1 MKVLFSILWRISPL
15 RSLAPSAKRS
25 TTKLNADPCFYV
37 TGSTRC
43 EHCLSKILNYVEE
56 DDEILC
62 PFCKEPLS
70 ARVKNFRLME
80 EVVSAVHGLQTYNEE
95 VRFIFEEMMK
105 GSRRMGSVSCSKRRR

>member
-1 MKVLFSILWRISPL
+1 MQDESPFL
-15 RSLAPSAKRS
+15 DFMENFPITITCPICEEEYNQTERRPLLLCDGQHSM
-25 TTKLNADPCFYV
+25 
-37 TGSTRC
+37 C

-80 EVVSAVHGLQTYNEE
+80 EVVSAVRGLQTYNEE

-105 GSRRMGSVSCSKRRR
+105 GSRRMERELQ